1 VRKLIGRL
9 EFEYEV
15 LVNGERV
22 LVGTFCE
29 NLWFEK
35 APWTSPRLLFRTYE
49 KVLKDWIATKLPKWE
64 WGTIEGEHCGLYY
77 RFSGYEPLK
86 RLEELINLGWLQKP
100 EEARAKLVSALMEK
114 PFWR

>member
-1 VRKLIGRL
+1 MRKLIGQV

-15 LVNGERV
+15 LVNGDRV
-22 LVGTFCE
+22 LAETFRE

-35 APWTSPRLLFRTYE
+35 APCSPRLLFRTDE
-49 KVLKDWIATKLPKWE
+49 KILRDWIATKLPKWE
-64 WGTIEGEHCGLYY
+64 WETIEGYCGLYY

-86 RLEELINLGWLQKP
+86 RLEELISLGWLQKP

-114 PFWR
+114 SVLEVK